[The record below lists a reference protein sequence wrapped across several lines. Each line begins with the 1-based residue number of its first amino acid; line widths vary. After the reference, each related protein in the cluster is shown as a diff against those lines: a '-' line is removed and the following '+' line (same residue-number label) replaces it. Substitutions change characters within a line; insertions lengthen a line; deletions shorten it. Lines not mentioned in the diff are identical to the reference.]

1 MNNKEKGDFGE
12 VIARKYLEDKGIHI
26 IALNYRIKTGEI
38 DIISSLD
45 DEIIFVEV
53 KSRNN
58 VRYGYPAEAVNYKK
72 IKKILNTA
80 NYYISQNNLHD
91 KKVRFDVIEV
101 YLNEKKINHV
111 ENAF

>member
-1 MNNKEKGDFGE
+1 MNNKEKGDLGE
-12 VIARKYLEDKGIHI
+12 AIASKYLEDKGINI

-45 DEIIFVEV
+45 DQIIFVEV
-53 KSRNN
+53 KARTNI
-58 VRYGYPAEAVNYKK
+58 RYGYPAEAVNYKK

-80 NYYISQNNLHD
+80 NYYILQNNLHN
-91 KKVRFDVIEV
+91 KKIRFDVIEI
-101 YLNEKKINHV
+101 YLNEKKINHI